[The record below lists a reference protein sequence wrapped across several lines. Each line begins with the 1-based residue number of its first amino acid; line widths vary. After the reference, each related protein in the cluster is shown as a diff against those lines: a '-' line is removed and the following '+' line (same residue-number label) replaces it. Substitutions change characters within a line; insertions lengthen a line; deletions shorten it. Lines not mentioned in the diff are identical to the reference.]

1 MCACKADDVAQ
12 LLFLGGCGGL
22 LWLNSVPTRTW
33 FFLLTASQ
41 ALLAPPQ
48 SRCHFWDS
56 LWFRVTEPRPGCEDR
71 RAPGVR
77 RAPIGPGGWPSKRQR
92 RPLVCCRRRNIFFHY
107 FFIFFFVGG
116 DQCEVLS
123 EAAALCKTLSLCAG
137 RVDLRASQQSRSH
150 RNIPLIFCNS
160 SQ

>member
-1 MCACKADDVAQ
+1 MTGAPLAPRRSSSVQ
-12 LLFLGGCGGL
+12 LQRAGKQETEPVGGSHFSHQLVLQQPPPSQFPKTKTTFLGHECEHAERTTLHNCSFFWL

-77 RAPIGPGGWPSKRQR
+77 RAPIRPGGWQSKRQR
-92 RPLVCCRRRNIFFHY
+92 RPLMCCRRRNIFFH
-107 FFIFFFVGG
+107 
-116 DQCEVLS
+116 
-123 EAAALCKTLSLCAG
+123 
-137 RVDLRASQQSRSH
+137 
-150 RNIPLIFCNS
+150 
-160 SQ
+160 